1 MLRNVT
7 FVVRTRRISRVPVNP
22 NYFEEL
28 ALHPKTKNLKELE
41 KYQIKDKMLLVSIVV
56 LLKRNETKPN
66 EMKRPAHFGE
76 CKSKIISTYLPF
88 DHQYQLEW

>member
-1 MLRNVT
+1 MLRNVL

-56 LLKRNETKPN
+56 LLKRNE
-66 EMKRPAHFGE
+66 MKRPAHFGE
-76 CKSKIISTYLPF
+76 CKSKILPTYLPF